1 MLITL
6 FYRCLGIWCR
16 ILTVARRTE
25 QAHKWAEGCGQ
36 FTCRRYWTSYYCWQ
50 CRCTLQWSL
59 QAERHC
65 CKSWCFP
72 HLIRNVE
79 NTSRAL
85 FHVDRWLSLIWTPQ
99 GVFRIAIAFVLCFS
113 FFNTQKVVIMR
124 SIMWTELN
132 LVKSVQLLV
141 NQLEPLTEQQLM
153 GIYNLQ
159 QSSQQAEDA
168 LSQGME
174 ALQQSLAETLAN
186 GNPGSSGSSGNV
198 ANYMGQM
205 AMAMGKLG
213 TLEGFLRQVNK

>member
-1 MLITL
+1 
-6 FYRCLGIWCR
+6 
-16 ILTVARRTE
+16 
-25 QAHKWAEGCGQ
+25 
-36 FTCRRYWTSYYCWQ
+36 
-50 CRCTLQWSL
+50 
-59 QAERHC
+59 
-65 CKSWCFP
+65 
-72 HLIRNVE
+72 
-79 NTSRAL
+79 
-85 FHVDRWLSLIWTPQ
+85 
-99 GVFRIAIAFVLCFS
+99 
-113 FFNTQKVVIMR
+113 MR